1 MSITEA
7 SRFQL
12 RTAIGQILSEEAAD
26 TLMELLPP
34 VGWADVAT
42 KTDLQHL
49 RDELKAEIHSLRV
62 ATKTDLQHLR
72 EELKAEI
79 HSLRVATKTDLQH
92 LRDELK
98 ADMLNLRNEFKSD
111 IHALRN
117 EFKADIQALQL
128 SFETTL
134 EKRLHEQTKWFIT
147 TMIAMNAVTVAVAV
161 ALSKLI

>member
-12 RTAIGQILSEEAAD
+12 RTAIGLILDEEAAD

-49 RDELKAEIHSLRV
+49 RDELKGDIQNLRV
-62 ATKTDLQHLR
+62 ATK
-72 EELKAEI
+72 
-79 HSLRVATKTDLQH
+79 SDLQH

-98 ADMLNLRNEFKSD
+98 GDMLNL
-111 IHALRN
+111 
-117 EFKADIQALQL
+117 QL
-128 SFETTL
+128 TIEIAI
-134 EKRLHEQTKWFIT
+134 EKRIHEQTKWLIT

>member
-12 RTAIGQILSEEAAD
+12 RTAIGQILSEDAAD

-34 VGWADVAT
+34 VGWADVST

-49 RDELKAEIHSLRV
+49 RAEL
-62 ATKTDLQHLR
+62 
-72 EELKAEI
+72 
-79 HSLRVATKTDLQH
+79 
-92 LRDELK
+92 
-98 ADMLNLRNEFKSD
+98 
-111 IHALRN
+111 
-117 EFKADIQALQL
+117 KADIQALQL

>member
-12 RTAIGQILSEEAAD
+12 RTAIGQILDEEAAD

-49 RDELKAEIHSLRV
+49 RDEMQADIKN
-62 ATKTDLQHLR
+62 
-72 EELKAEI
+72 
-79 HSLRVATKTDLQH
+79 

-98 ADMLNLRNEFKSD
+98 GDIRNLRDELKGD
-111 IHALRN
+111 MH
-117 EFKADIQALQL
+117 ALQL
-128 SFETTL
+128 TIEATL
-134 EKRLHEQTKWFIT
+134 EKRLHEQTKWLIT
-147 TMIAMNAVTVAVAV
+147 TMIAMNTVMLAASV

>member
-49 RDELKAEIHSLRV
+49 R
-62 ATKTDLQHLR
+62 
-72 EELKAEI
+72 EELKADI
-79 HSLRVATKTDLQH
+79 
-92 LRDELK
+92 
-98 ADMLNLRNEFKSD
+98 LNLRNEFKSD
-111 IHALRN
+111 IHALRNEFKADMLNLRN

>member
-49 RDELKAEIHSLRV
+49 H
-62 ATKTDLQHLR
+62 
-72 EELKAEI
+72 
-79 HSLRVATKTDLQH
+79 
-92 LRDELK
+92 DELK
-98 ADMLNLRNEFKSD
+98 ADILN
-111 IHALRN
+111 LRN
-117 EFKADIQALQL
+117 EFKADIHALQL

>member
-49 RDELKAEIHSLRV
+49 RDELKG
-62 ATKTDLQHLR
+62 
-72 EELKAEI
+72 
-79 HSLRVATKTDLQH
+79 
-92 LRDELK
+92 
-98 ADMLNLRNEFKSD
+98 DMIN
-111 IHALRN
+111 
-117 EFKADIQALQL
+117 LQL
-128 SFETTL
+128 TIEVGVRKL
-134 EKRLHEQTKWFIT
+134 IHEQTKWLIT

>member
-12 RTAIGQILSEEAAD
+12 RTAIGQILDEEAAD
-26 TLMELLPP
+26 TLMELLPL

-49 RDELKAEIHSLRV
+49 RDEMQADIKN
-62 ATKTDLQHLR
+62 
-72 EELKAEI
+72 
-79 HSLRVATKTDLQH
+79 

-98 ADMLNLRNEFKSD
+98 GDM
-111 IHALRN
+111 H
-117 EFKADIQALQL
+117 ALQL
-128 SFETTL
+128 TIEATL
-134 EKRLHEQTKWFIT
+134 EKRLHEQTRWLIT
-147 TMIAMNAVTVAVAV
+147 TMIAMNTVMLAASV

>member
-34 VGWADVAT
+34 VGWA
-42 KTDLQHL
+42 
-49 RDELKAEIHSLRV
+49 
-62 ATKTDLQHLR
+62 
-72 EELKAEI
+72 
-79 HSLRVATKTDLQH
+79 
-92 LRDELK
+92 
-98 ADMLNLRNEFKSD
+98 
-111 IHALRN
+111 IHALRV
-117 EFKADIQALQL
+117 EFKADIHALQL

>member
-49 RDELKAEIHSLRV
+49 RNELKSDIDSLRN
-62 ATKTDLQHLR
+62 
-72 EELKAEI
+72 ELK
-79 HSLRVATKTDLQH
+79 S
-92 LRDELK
+92 
-98 ADMLNLRNEFKSD
+98 DMLNL
-111 IHALRN
+111 
-117 EFKADIQALQL
+117 QL
-128 SFETTL
+128 TIEVNVRKL
-134 EKRLHEQTKWFIT
+134 IHEQTKWLIT

>member
-72 EELKAEI
+72 EELK
-79 HSLRVATKTDLQH
+79 TDIQH

-111 IHALRN
+111 IHALRV
-117 EFKADIQALQL
+117 EFKSDIQALQL

>member
-49 RDELKAEIHSLRV
+49 RDELKSDIQNLRV
-62 ATKTDLQHLR
+62 T
-72 EELKAEI
+72 
-79 HSLRVATKTDLQH
+79 TKTDLQH

-98 ADMLNLRNEFKSD
+98 GD
-111 IHALRN
+111 IHAL
-117 EFKADIQALQL
+117 QL
-128 SFETTL
+128 TIEATF
-134 EKRLHEQTKWFIT
+134 EKRLHEQTRWLIT
-147 TMIAMNAVTVAVAV
+147 TMIAMNTVMLAASV

>member
-49 RDELKAEIHSLRV
+49 RDELKGDIN
-62 ATKTDLQHLR
+62 
-72 EELKAEI
+72 
-79 HSLRVATKTDLQH
+79 SLRVATKTDLQH

-98 ADMLNLRNEFKSD
+98 GDMR
-111 IHALRN
+111 
-117 EFKADIQALQL
+117 ALQL
-128 SFETTL
+128 TIEATL
-134 EKRLHEQTKWFIT
+134 EKRLHEQTRWLIT
-147 TMIAMNAVTVAVAV
+147 TMIAMNTVMLAASV

>member
-7 SRFQL
+7 SRFQP

-49 RDELKAEIHSLRV
+49 
-62 ATKTDLQHLR
+62 
-72 EELKAEI
+72 
-79 HSLRVATKTDLQH
+79 
-92 LRDELK
+92 
-98 ADMLNLRNEFKSD
+98 
-111 IHALRN
+111 
-117 EFKADIQALQL
+117 QL
-128 SFETTL
+128 TIEVNVRKL
-134 EKRLHEQTKWFIT
+134 IHEQTKWLIT
-147 TMIAMNAVTVAVAV
+147 TMIAMSAVTVAVAV

>member
-12 RTAIGQILSEEAAD
+12 RTAIGLILDEEAAD

-49 RDELKAEIHSLRV
+49 RDELKGDI
-62 ATKTDLQHLR
+62 QN
-72 EELKAEI
+72 
-79 HSLRVATKTDLQH
+79 

-98 ADMLNLRNEFKSD
+98 GNIQNLRDELKGDMLNL
-111 IHALRN
+111 
-117 EFKADIQALQL
+117 QL
-128 SFETTL
+128 TIEIAI
-134 EKRLHEQTKWFIT
+134 EKRIHEQTKWLIT
-147 TMIAMNAVTVAVAV
+147 TMIAMNTVMLAASV

>member
-42 KTDLQHL
+42 KTDLHYLNGDIQNL
-49 RDELKAEIHSLRV
+49 RNELKSDIDSLRN
-62 ATKTDLQHLR
+62 
-72 EELKAEI
+72 ELKSDI
-79 HSLRVATKTDLQH
+79 QSLRN
-92 LRDELK
+92 ELK
-98 ADMLNLRNEFKSD
+98 GDMLNL
-111 IHALRN
+111 
-117 EFKADIQALQL
+117 QL
-128 SFETTL
+128 TIEVSVRKL
-134 EKRLHEQTKWFIT
+134 IHEQTKWLIT

>member
-42 KTDLQHL
+42 KTDIQYLRDEMQHL
-49 RDELKAEIHSLRV
+49 RNELKG
-62 ATKTDLQHLR
+62 
-72 EELKAEI
+72 
-79 HSLRVATKTDLQH
+79 
-92 LRDELK
+92 
-98 ADMLNLRNEFKSD
+98 DMLNL
-111 IHALRN
+111 
-117 EFKADIQALQL
+117 QL
-128 SFETTL
+128 TIEVGVRKL
-134 EKRLHEQTKWFIT
+134 IHEQTKWLIT

>member
-7 SRFQL
+7 SRFHL

-72 EELKAEI
+72 
-79 HSLRVATKTDLQH
+79 
-92 LRDELK
+92 DELK
-98 ADMLNLRNEFKSD
+98 ADMLN
-111 IHALRN
+111 LRN

>member
-49 RDELKAEIHSLRV
+49 RDKQQV
-62 ATKTDLQHLR
+62 
-72 EELKAEI
+72 
-79 HSLRVATKTDLQH
+79 
-92 LRDELK
+92 
-98 ADMLNLRNEFKSD
+98 DMLNL
-111 IHALRN
+111 
-117 EFKADIQALQL
+117 QL
-128 SFETTL
+128 TIEVNVRKL
-134 EKRLHEQTKWFIT
+134 IHEQTKWLIT